1 MSEGLTIDELKQ
13 KIKDGLGAYI
23 DKYVMPTKTEL
34 PTLSEYVKERFS
46 AEPEDVTYRDYFPL
60 PDDWNSVG
68 IVFPT
73 IELEEDPRDYE
84 EDI

>member
-1 MSEGLTIDELKQ
+1 MSEELTIDELKQ
-13 KIKDGLGAYI
+13 KIKDRLDIEI
-23 DKYVMPTKTEL
+23 DKYVMSSKLEL
-34 PTLSEYVKERFS
+34 PTLSEYAKERFS

-84 EDI
+84 DDI